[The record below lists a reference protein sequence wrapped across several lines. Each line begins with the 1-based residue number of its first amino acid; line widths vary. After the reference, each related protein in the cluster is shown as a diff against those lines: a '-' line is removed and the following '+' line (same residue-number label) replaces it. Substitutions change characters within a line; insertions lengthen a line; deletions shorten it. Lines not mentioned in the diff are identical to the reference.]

1 MPPSI
6 PISTNVEDLTRRVE
20 WLQGEV
26 ERLSAVI
33 KGWTRGGFTNP
44 VFRYM
49 QAESVSFRFLASEGD
64 IIYRDT
70 RGRLTRLALGT
81 SGQLLQSSGGIPT
94 WVNSSAAIPTT

>member
-1 MPPSI
+1 LPPSI

-70 RGRLTRLALGT
+70 RGRLTRLAPEFGWHT
-81 SGQLLQSSGGIPT
+81 DVGEQFGG
-94 WVNSSAAIPTT
+94 NSYYLIR